1 MTKRKRRTKAEMELA
16 RAKDV
21 GEVSQGKGFRD
32 IFDVLDET
40 PTPKTRTRRTKAK
53 IAKDNAKLAK
63 VEAEKY
69 SVPKNNTVF
78 LDRPAKSKI
87 PPALKPDVK
96 TKPKE
101 KFDAEL
107 IGEKLG
113 IGTGL
118 VLGKVPMKD
127 GNFHIASWNN
137 IDKDWNIMYNGKY
150 NTGER
155 QNHVWNSFART
166 KVINETQN
174 KELDNGRNGQST
186 RRKRSSKVAAD

>member
-40 PTPKTRTRRTKAK
+40 PTPKTRTRRTKAQ

-150 NTGER
+150 NTAQR

>member
-16 RAKDV
+16 RAKES
-21 GEVSQGKGFRD
+21 GETSQGKGFRD
-32 IFDVLDET
+32 IFDVLEES
-40 PTPKTRTRRTKAK
+40 PKPKKRKRRTKEQ
-53 IAKDNAKLAK
+53 IAKDNAKLVK
-63 VEAEKY
+63 TEEEKY
-69 SVPKNNTVF
+69 SVPKNNTVY
-78 LDRPAKSKI
+78 LDRPAKSKT
-87 PPALKPDVK
+87 PPALKHDVK
-96 TKPKE
+96 PNPKE

-150 NTGER
+150 NTVQR

-166 KVINETQN
+166 KVINETHD

-186 RRKRSSKVAAD
+186 RRKRSSKVTAD

>member
-1 MTKRKRRTKAEMELA
+1 MTKRKRRTKAEMEAA
-16 RAKDV
+16 RAV
-21 GEVSQGKGFRD
+21 ESQGIGFRD
-32 IFDVLDET
+32 IFDVLDDA
-40 PTPKTRTRRTKAK
+40 PKPKKRKRRTKAQ

-63 VEAEKY
+63 AEEEKY
-69 SVPKNNTVF
+69 SVPKNNTVY
-78 LDRPAKSKI
+78 LDGPAKSKT

-96 TKPKE
+96 PKPKE

-150 NTGER
+150 NTVQR

-174 KELDNGRNGQST
+174 KELDNGRNGKST
-186 RRKRSSKVAAD
+186 

>member
-16 RAKDV
+16 RAKES
-21 GEVSQGKGFRD
+21 GETSQGKGFRD
-32 IFDVLDET
+32 IFDVLEQS
-40 PTPKTRTRRTKAK
+40 PKPKKRKRRTKEQ

-63 VEAEKY
+63 AEEEKY
-69 SVPKNNTVF
+69 SVPKNNTVY
-78 LDRPAKSKI
+78 LDRPAKSKT

-96 TKPKE
+96 PKPKE

-127 GNFHIASWNN
+127 GNFHIVSWNN
-137 IDKDWNIMYNGKY
+137 LDKDWNVMYNGKY
-150 NTGER
+150 NTVER
-155 QNHVWNSFART
+155 QNQTWHSFARV
-166 KVINETQN
+166 KEVNEKQS

>member
-16 RAKDV
+16 RSKEL
-21 GEVSQGKGFRD
+21 GETSQGKGFRD
-32 IFDVLDET
+32 IFDVLEEA
-40 PTPKTRTRRTKAK
+40 PKPKKRKRRTKEQ

-63 VEAEKY
+63 VEEEKY
-69 SVPKNNTVF
+69 SVPKNNTVY
-78 LDRPAKSKI
+78 LDRPAKSKT
-87 PPALKPDVK
+87 PLVLKPNIK
-96 TKPKE
+96 PKPKE

-127 GNFHIASWNN
+127 GNFHIVSWNN
-137 IDKDWNIMYNGKY
+137 IDKDWSIMYNGKY
-150 NTGER
+150 NTVER

-166 KVINETQN
+166 KVINETHD
-174 KELDNGRNGQST
+174 KELDNGSNGKPK
-186 RRKRSSKVAAD
+186 RKKRTTKVDAE

>member
-16 RAKDV
+16 RAKES
-21 GEVSQGKGFRD
+21 GETSQGKGFRD
-32 IFDVLDET
+32 IFDVLEES
-40 PTPKTRTRRTKAK
+40 PKPKKRKRRTKEQ

-63 VEAEKY
+63 AEEEKY
-69 SVPKNNTVF
+69 SVPKNNTVY
-78 LDRPAKSKI
+78 LDRPAKSKT
-87 PPALKPDVK
+87 PLVLKPDVK
-96 TKPKE
+96 PKPKE

-127 GNFHIASWNN
+127 GNFHIVSWNN
-137 IDKDWNIMYNGKY
+137 IDKDWSIMYNGKY
-150 NTGER
+150 NTVER

-166 KVINETQN
+166 KVINETHD
-174 KELDNGRNGQST
+174 KELDNGSNGKPK
-186 RRKRSSKVAAD
+186 RKKRTTKVYAE

>member
-16 RAKDV
+16 RANDPA
-21 GEVSQGKGFRD
+21 EVSQGKGFRD

-40 PTPKTRTRRTKAK
+40 PTPKTRHRRTKVQ

-87 PPALKPDVK
+87 PLALKPDVK
-96 TKPKE
+96 PKPKE
-101 KFDAEL
+101 KFDADL

-118 VLGKVPMKD
+118 VLGKVPMKKD
-127 GNFHIASWNN
+127 KNFHIVSWNN
-137 IDKDWNIMYNGKY
+137 LDKDWKVMYNGLY
-150 NTGER
+150 NSLER
-155 QNHVWNSFART
+155 QTHVWNSFAKCKEQHEST
-166 KVINETQN
+166 K
-174 KELDNGRNGQST
+174 KEIDNGST
-186 RRKRSSKVAAD
+186 KKRRPRKSKVGTE

>member
-16 RAKDV
+16 RANDPA
-21 GEVSQGKGFRD
+21 EVSQGKGFRD

-40 PTPKTRTRRTKAK
+40 PTPKTRHRRTKVQ

>member
-16 RAKDV
+16 RAKDA

-40 PTPKTRTRRTKAK
+40 PTPKTRTRRTKAQ

-150 NTGER
+150 NTEER

>member
-1 MTKRKRRTKAEMELA
+1 MAKRTRRTKAEMELA
-16 RAKDV
+16 RA
-21 GEVSQGKGFRD
+21 ETQGVGFRD
-32 IFDVLDET
+32 IFDVLEEA
-40 PTPKTRTRRTKAK
+40 PKPKVRKRRTKAQ
-53 IAKDNAKLAK
+53 IVKDNAKLAK
-63 VEAEKY
+63 QEEEKY

-87 PPALKPDVK
+87 PPVLKPDVK

-137 IDKDWNIMYNGKY
+137 LDKDWNIMYNGKY
-150 NTGER
+150 NTIER
-155 QNHVWNSFART
+155 QNHVWNSFARV
-166 KVINETQN
+166 KEVNEIQS
-174 KELDNGRNGQST
+174 KELDNGRNGKST
-186 RRKRSSKVAAD
+186 RRKRKSKVNAD

>member
-16 RAKDV
+16 RAKDA

-40 PTPKTRTRRTKAK
+40 PTPKIRTRRTKAQ

-96 TKPKE
+96 IKPKE

>member
-40 PTPKTRTRRTKAK
+40 PTPKTRTRRTKAQ

-186 RRKRSSKVAAD
+186 LRKRSSKVAAD

>member
-1 MTKRKRRTKAEMELA
+1 MENSMTKRKRRTKAEMESA
-16 RAKDV
+16 RAV
-21 GEVSQGKGFRD
+21 ESQGIGFRD
-32 IFDVLDET
+32 IFDVLDDA
-40 PTPKTRTRRTKAK
+40 PKPKKRKRRTKAQ

-63 VEAEKY
+63 AEEEKY
-69 SVPKNNTVF
+69 SVPKNNTVY
-78 LDRPAKSKI
+78 LDGPAKSKT

-96 TKPKE
+96 PKPKE

-150 NTGER
+150 NTAQR